1 MILRAIIVII
11 VCLIPVAGFCGVYG
25 FVDEDGV
32 YHFTNIRPANRK
44 YRVII
49 AEKEVP
55 SVVASGLGS
64 DHYDKMIL
72 QHSKNHG
79 VDPSLIKAVV
89 KAESN
94 FNPYA
99 VSHKGAQGL
108 MQLMPDTARL
118 MNVDNPF
125 DPDENIK
132 GGTMYLKHL
141 DNTFQGNIEL
151 MLAAY
156 NAGPQKVIK
165 NNMTVPPI
173 EETRTFI
180 KRVIFYYN
188 KLKSAHEG

>member
-1 MILRAIIVII
+1 MILRVLILAIA
-11 VCLIPVAGFCGVYG
+11 CLFPLAGFCGVYG
-25 FVDEDGV
+25 FVDDDGV
-32 YHFTNIRPANRK
+32 YHFTNIRPANKK

-49 AEKEVP
+49 AEREIA
-55 SVVASGLGS
+55 VAVSGIGT
-64 DHYDKMIL
+64 DHYDNLIV

-79 VDPSLIKAVV
+79 MDPSLVKAVV

-94 FNPYA
+94 FNPNA

-132 GGTMYLKHL
+132 GGTMYLKQL
-141 DNTFQGNIEL
+141 DSTFQGNLEL

-156 NAGPQKVIK
+156 NAGP
-165 NNMTVPPI
+165 
-173 EETRTFI
+173 
-180 KRVIFYYN
+180 
-188 KLKSAHEG
+188 